1 MLDLALPGDLT
12 RALAPDLVLMG
23 GAMLLL
29 LWAAWRPESAAHQRS
44 VGYASIALSV
54 IVLAHVVWMAF
65 SDVSAGSGVVAVDD
79 FRWMADVV
87 ILIATICTLALALD
101 YNDREGIIAGESH
114 VLVLLATSGM
124 MLLVAARDLMIV
136 FLGIELMSIAV
147 YCLAGM
153 DRRSPR
159 AAEGA
164 LKYFLLGA
172 FSTGFLLY
180 GIALIYGATGATS
193 LEAIGAR
200 ILEVGSPI
208 NPMLAVGVGLLL
220 IGFGFKVAAAPFHMW
235 APDVYEGAPTPITA
249 YMAAAVKAAAFV
261 ALMRIWRESFYL
273 LDAWWYVPVWWLA
286 VVTMTVG
293 NLIALAQRNVKRLL
307 AYSSIAHGGYIL
319 VALATGTVIGTWALL
334 FYILTYTLATMGAF
348 GVMIALG
355 NTGERSETLDDFAG
369 LWTVRPGLAVAMSV
383 FMLALLGFPVFG
395 GLGFFAKYYL
405 VQASLESPLPRGTL
419 LAVILVLTSVVS
431 AGYYLYVVMVMFMRP
446 RAVAAGPRLRSA
458 FGSAWP
464 ARAVVVVTAV
474 AIVFFGLFPAPILT
488 WAGRSGLTGPQP
500 NTLTAGPPP
509 GITGRD

>member
-1 MLDLALPGDLT
+1 MLDLSLPGDLS
-12 RALAPDLVLMG
+12 RALAPDLVLIG

-44 VGYASIALSV
+44 VGVLSIGLSLV
-54 IVLAHVVWMAF
+54 VLAGVVWMAF
-65 SDVSAGSGVVAVDD
+65 ADVSAGSGVIAVDD

-87 ILIATICTLALALD
+87 ILIATICTIALALD

-114 VLVLLATSGM
+114 VLVLLASSGM

-147 YCLAGM
+147 YCLAGL

-180 GIALIYGATGATS
+180 GIALIYGATGVTG

-200 ILEVGSPI
+200 IIEVGAPI

-220 IGFGFKVAAAPFHMW
+220 VGFAFKVAAAPFHMW

-261 ALMRIWRESFYL
+261 ALMRVWREAFYL
-273 LDAWWYVPVWWLA
+273 LDAWWHVPVWWLA
-286 VVTMTVG
+286 VVTMTTG
-293 NLIALAQRNVKRLL
+293 NLIALAQRNMKRLL

-355 NTGERSETLDDFAG
+355 NSGEHSETLDDFAG
-369 LWTVRPGLAVAMSV
+369 LWTVRPWLAVAMSV

-405 VQASLESPLPRGTL
+405 VQASLDSPLPRGTL

-446 RAVAAGPRLRSA
+446 RGAVTTPRLRTA
-458 FGSAWP
+458 LGSGWP

-500 NTLTAGPPP
+500 NTLTAGTP
-509 GITGRD
+509 GTTGRD